1 MSKDS
6 IRRPTCWTVVVPPPT
21 ARGLDVVLHHAT
33 FESMDLGRRY
43 RSIYLAGATFNLL
56 PDDASAQLALERIAA
71 HLEPG
76 GSALIPLFIP
86 DPPAAEQTATV
97 REATDDAGRLMRATV
112 LSITHEPATR
122 TQVTHLRYEL
132 IDGQHVQSLD
142 RQWLLHWFDQQQF
155 ATMAARAGLTVKAV
169 YAVRRIAGGRR
180 RLGLLVLV
188 APR

>member
-1 MSKDS
+1 MRAAAD
-6 IRRPTCWTVVVPPPT
+6 

-56 PDDASAQLALERIAA
+56 PDDATAQLALDRIAA

-86 DPPAAEQTATV
+86 DPPAAEQTAT
-97 REATDDAGRLMRATV
+97 RAPRRRDDEGRLMRATV
-112 LSITHEPATR
+112 LSVAHEPETR
-122 TQVTHLRYEL
+122 TQITDLRYEL

-142 RQWLLHWFDQQQF
+142 RRWVLHWFDQQQF
-155 ATMAARAGLTVKAV
+155 AAMAERAGLTVKAV
-169 YAVRRIAGGRR
+169 YAGDGSRAAADAA
-180 RLGLLVLV
+180 GLLVLA